1 MSTIVAIANRSL
13 YRWSVD
19 KNRSL
24 PGDGAHHDEPQEGDH
39 VASVREEVSGADLA
53 VFQALW
59 EHYRQDLREYWV
71 RSNLYLVVQA
81 LLLSVFVGTS
91 DLSDSNLTDLT
102 RIVLTCVGLVVA
114 AMWYYVLR
122 GSLSWLNA
130 WREKLERVD
139 REVDRFA
146 AFAEVEGALR
156 RTRSPA
162 AVSQFL
168 PLVFIAA
175 WAAFL
180 VGGLVTL

>member
-1 MSTIVAIANRSL
+1 MDGTPGITGDDARHDPP
-13 YRWSVD
+13 R
-19 KNRSL
+19 
-24 PGDGAHHDEPQEGDH
+24 PGDD
-39 VASVREEVSGADLA
+39 VSGHPQRVSDADLA

-91 DLSDSNLTDLT
+91 DLSDSDLTDLT
-102 RIVLTCVGLVVA
+102 RIVLAGVGFVVA
-114 AMWYYVLR
+114 GMWYYVLR
-122 GSLSWLNA
+122 GSLSWLDA
-130 WREKLERVD
+130 WREQVERVD

-146 AFAEVEGALR
+146 AFAEVEGGLR
-156 RTRSPA
+156 RARSPA

-180 VGGLVTL
+180 VGGLVAL